1 MSRLFTFLCL
11 SLLFNLAQA
20 QLPTPEY
27 KKGQAI
33 LSGTIANYN
42 PDDNLIFKIGAPN
55 IVMGTAETLYPTV
68 EADGSFTINIP
79 LYHSAQVR
87 MIIGNADLVIL
98 LSPEKETNVTINLS
112 NLPGKQFVYSG
123 QYATINNEWCQPEL
137 ITKIPPVYRD
147 GDLLDSIAG
156 ISANEFK
163 ERCINQYK
171 QYIAHNNTQSQF
183 SEDTRTL
190 ANLSCAFDCL
200 ENLQATH
207 YCLQTAYQKK
217 ENITREQAFAAFLD
231 IHLSDDF
238 HNYLKDFPVNHPLA
252 LYCYNYRNVVTNFL
266 YDTHYD
272 PLSMEKY
279 LLENAPLT
287 KEEQTLIHQYEAAFK
302 AGVIFRRQNDLMTLI
317 RKYTKERD
325 DCNWKIFSEAKKRL
339 GHILQDSTCLP
350 VDYIRAIYMRSSLYN
365 LQPLTSR
372 QEIMASEIT
381 NPIFIG
387 IIQDMNRQM
396 QPRKKATTKKYTICE
411 APQVAE
417 EELLDALIARHKG
430 KVQFIDFWA
439 TWCGGCR
446 QIIKEY
452 EPLKKDISE
461 DKVAFI
467 YLTGPSSIKNT
478 WEILIEDIAG
488 EHYWLDK
495 EQWEYLWTHFQMTG
509 LPMYLLID
517 KQGNIVK
524 RFTHITAKELK
535 DLLEQ
540 EINKI

>member
-231 IHLSDDF
+231 IHLPDDF

-302 AGVIFRRQNDLMTLI
+302 AGVIFRQQNDLMTLI

-365 LQPLTSR
+365 LQQVTSR
-372 QEIMASEIT
+372 Q
-381 NPIFIG
+381 
-387 IIQDMNRQM
+387 
-396 QPRKKATTKKYTICE
+396 
-411 APQVAE
+411 
-417 EELLDALIARHKG
+417 
-430 KVQFIDFWA
+430 
-439 TWCGGCR
+439 
-446 QIIKEY
+446 
-452 EPLKKDISE
+452 
-461 DKVAFI
+461 
-467 YLTGPSSIKNT
+467 
-478 WEILIEDIAG
+478 
-488 EHYWLDK
+488 
-495 EQWEYLWTHFQMTG
+495 
-509 LPMYLLID
+509 
-517 KQGNIVK
+517 
-524 RFTHITAKELK
+524 
-535 DLLEQ
+535 
-540 EINKI
+540 